1 VQPSAPHA
9 GLSRWLPRTHR
20 GRVEAQERRPLN
32 ETKAPK
38 VPYRATAGHT
48 APKQEQRMRIL
59 AASRKPLRVP
69 SCHADLASGQ

>member
-1 VQPSAPHA
+1 M
-9 GLSRWLPRTHR
+9 
-20 GRVEAQERRPLN
+20 RR
-32 ETKAPK
+32 KAPK
-38 VPYRATAGHT
+38 VPDRATAGHT